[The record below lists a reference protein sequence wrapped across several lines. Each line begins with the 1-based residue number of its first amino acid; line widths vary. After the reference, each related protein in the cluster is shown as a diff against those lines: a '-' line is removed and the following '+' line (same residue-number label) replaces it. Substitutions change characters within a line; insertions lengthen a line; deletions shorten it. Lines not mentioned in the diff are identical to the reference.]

1 MKAYIVL
8 GLGYGDEGKGL
19 VTDYLCSNN
28 ERPLVIRFNG
38 GQQAGHTVVS
48 ASGQR
53 HVFSN
58 FGSGSLRGI
67 PTYWSAYCSFS
78 PFHFMDEHQRL
89 GVFAKLFL
97 DENCPVTTHY
107 DILFNQALEAS
118 RGEDRYGSCGMGV
131 GATMDRSKDVQL
143 RLTAKEFTS
152 PTAIKTKLI
161 SIRNYYR
168 LKFKQETIY
177 DFEQFT
183 HKEQDELF
191 LQEVTKVLEIAAITT
206 GHKLFSNNNW
216 QTLIFEG
223 AQGILLDQTFGNY
236 PYITKSNTTSKNA
249 ITLLSQYYKADETVT
264 EIFYVTR
271 CYATRHGAGPFSTLT
286 ETPALINNTEETN
299 IDNPHQGQFRTAY
312 LDTNRLI
319 YALSADDRFSKG
331 LSKNLVITCLD
342 QLSPAFNHRQLIA
355 GLGTDFKQVFGS
367 YGPTTENITPLID
380 VRRIYLPFK

>member
-1 MKAYIVL
+1 MVKACIVL

-19 VTDYLCSNN
+19 VTDYLCANS
-28 ERPLVIRFNG
+28 EQPLVIRFNG

-58 FGSGSLRGI
+58 FGSGSLRGA
-67 PTYWSAYCSFS
+67 PTFWSSFCSFS
-78 PFHFMDEHQRL
+78 PLHFMDEHERL
-89 GVFAKLFL
+89 TFPARLLL

-107 DILFNQALEAS
+107 DMLFNHALEAS
-118 RGEDRYGSCGMGV
+118 RGVERYGSCGMGF
-131 GATMDRSKDVQL
+131 GATMDRSHQTEIS
-143 RLTAKEFTS
+143 LTVRDLKLES
-152 PTAIKTKLI
+152 QVRTKLRA
-161 SIRNYYR
+161 IRDYYR
-168 LKFKQETIY
+168 LKFEQETIY

-183 HKEQDELF
+183 HDEQDEIF
-191 LQEVTKVLEIAAITT
+191 LQEASRAMELVEITT
-206 GHKLFSNNNW
+206 AEKIFSNQPW

-223 AQGILLDQTFGNY
+223 AQGILLDQTSGNH

-249 ITLLSQYYKADETVT
+249 VALLKQHFKEEELVA

-271 CYATRHGAGPFSTLT
+271 CYATKHGAGPFSTLT

-312 LDTNRLI
+312 LDKHRLI
-319 YALSADDRFSKG
+319 YALSADDRFSEG

-342 QLSPAFNHRQLIA
+342 QLSPAFNYQQLIA
-355 GLGTDFKQVFGS
+355 GLGTDFKQVLGS
-367 YGPTTENITPLID
+367 YGPTAENITRLLDI
-380 VRRIYLPFK
+380 